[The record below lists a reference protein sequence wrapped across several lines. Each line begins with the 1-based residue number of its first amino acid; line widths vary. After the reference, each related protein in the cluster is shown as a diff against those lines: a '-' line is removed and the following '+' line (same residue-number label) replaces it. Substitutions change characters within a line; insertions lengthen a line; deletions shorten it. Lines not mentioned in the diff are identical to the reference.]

1 MATNVVN
8 TSGHLQAQL
17 TRSLERILED
27 ASLSGELKLSGRKLK
42 EFPKTGGKYNLND
55 TVVADLSKNRFSEL
69 PRDVTEFASLERLD
83 LYHNA
88 IRSLPQSV
96 VQLQTL
102 TYLDLSR
109 NQLTHLPGGLCS
121 LPLKV
126 LRVANN
132 KLSALPLDLPRLGAT
147 LAELDAD
154 CNEIAS
160 LPPHM
165 GQLLSLRSLRLR
177 RNLLSYLPVEITTL
191 RLVRLDVSENR
202 ISVLPVEMRKM
213 TTLVSLDLGDN
224 PLVTPPACLCTRGR
238 VHIFKYLEIQA
249 MKDDKRKGVVT
260 LTQSEEAKI
269 RRPSR
274 KGGILSDLRLTN
286 GLGASFNV
294 PDDGLGWQKRYTVD
308 SGFGSTSDGIDVKSW
323 TQTSRMGSSSQDK
336 GLTMTVRSKGDQTPP
351 NKPGSLPV
359 SNGGSTTGAC
369 FSGTSTPSTIS
380 PGESYMDLEEELKV
394 RQLESVSEEISVD
407 GRRRKG
413 SGGAGFP
420 SQEQG
425 IGKRVL
431 GHVRFN
437 SNGSNGVNGES
448 PEHLKSGQSPSSAGN
463 TENVDPLRGAQD
475 DVRKPLEHIQ
485 TYREYKEA
493 LRQQRA
499 GQDGASIYRTRGGIS
514 SIDGPQTPGSP
525 VTSNFTID
533 AFASRVSETQPLD
546 EECLSNNL
554 PSESS
559 SPLRKRGSP
568 AENQPPLSQSPT
580 SYQSKVRN
588 KGGSGTLLNN
598 GNGSV
603 LPSQP
608 HMVNG
613 GRGLL
618 HHSSPQHKPAANG
631 AATSPPPYTPPP
643 PLSPPTTSLGH
654 PASSGVSTTTG
665 GANNTPRLVTTSVGY
680 LGTGQPGR
688 ATLQWPPPPQPP
700 SPTDAPPPLTA
711 SEPVA
716 VRCRGGRVASVKQ
729 QLLWNRDA
737 SPHKLTFTMRR
748 EFEKAKEEA
757 ELIER
762 MRNSIEV
769 RLKMTL
775 PEDLSPA
782 LSDGVVLCHLANHVR
797 PRSVSSIYVPSPAVP
812 KLTMAR
818 CRRNVDNFL
827 EACRKIGVEER
838 YVCTCDDVVG
848 LSGDDL
854 SPSDSGTNLA
864 KGNLFAV
871 LACVEH
877 LLALGTSSRGNG
889 VLCF

>member
-8 TSGHLQAQL
+8 TGGHLQAQL

-69 PRDVTEFASLERLD
+69 PRDVTEFSSLERLD

-132 KLSALPLDLPRLGAT
+132 KLSALPMDLPRLGPT
-147 LAELDAD
+147 LTELDAD

-165 GQLLSLRSLRLR
+165 GQLISLRSLRLR
-177 RNLLSYLPVEITTL
+177 RNLLSYLPVEITSL

-260 LTQSEEAKI
+260 LTPSEEAKI

-286 GLGASFNV
+286 GLGAPYNV
-294 PDDGLGWQKRYTVD
+294 PEDSLGWQKRFTVD
-308 SGFGSTSDGIDVKSW
+308 SGYGSTGDGIDVKSW
-323 TQTSRMGSSSQDK
+323 AQNPRLGTLSQDA
-336 GLTMTVRSKGDQTPP
+336 GLTMTVKSKGDQTPP
-351 NKPGSLPV
+351 TKPGSLPV
-359 SNGGSTTGAC
+359 SNGGGSAGTC

-380 PGESYMDLEEELKV
+380 PGESYMDLEEELIKV
-394 RQLESVSEEISVD
+394 RQLEALSEESAVD

-413 SGGAGFP
+413 SGGSGFP

-425 IGKRVL
+425 VGKRTL

-437 SNGSNGVNGES
+437 SNGSNGVNGGS
-448 PEHLKSGQSPSSAGN
+448 PEHLKSGQSPSSGAN
-463 TENVDPLRGAQD
+463 SENVDPLRGTQE

-514 SIDGPQTPGSP
+514 SVDGPQTPGSP
-525 VTSNFTID
+525 VNSSSAND
-533 AFASRVSETQPLD
+533 VFASRVSETQPADD
-546 EECLSNNL
+546 EGLTMTVS
-554 PSESS
+554 SESS

-568 AENQPPLSQSPT
+568 SENQNPLSQSPS
-580 SYQSKVRN
+580 SYQAKVRN
-588 KGGSGTLLNN
+588 KSSTGSAVNN
-598 GNGSV
+598 GNGSIIS
-603 LPSQP
+603 SQP

-613 GRGLL
+613 GRGVTN
-618 HHSSPQHKPAANG
+618 HSSPQHKPAANG

-643 PLSPPTTSLGH
+643 PLSPPTTSLG
-654 PASSGVSTTTG
+654 AAERISSTG
-665 GANNTPRLVTTSVGY
+665 GSNSSPRLVTTSVGY
-680 LGTGQPGR
+680 VGGSQGVPGR

-700 SPTDAPPPLTA
+700 SPTDAPAANITTD
-711 SEPVA
+711 PVA
-716 VRCRGGRVASVKQ
+716 MRCRGGRVASVKQ

-757 ELIER
+757 ELIEK

-827 EACRKIGVEER
+827 EACRKIGVEEGM
-838 YVCTCDDVVG
+838 VCCASDIVEGRG
-848 LSGDDL
+848 LVRVAITVAELLRFHPSRPLPPSGIQASS
-854 SPSDSGTNLA
+854 SPVPSTM
-864 KGNLFAV
+864 GNP
-871 LACVEH
+871 
-877 LLALGTSSRGNG
+877 S
-889 VLCF
+889 